1 MILMLSFEHGLVLLS
16 VLISCI
22 GGYAYVRD
30 TFRGTTK
37 PNRVSWSMWA
47 FAPLIGTGA
56 AIAAGADTWTAVR
69 TFMAGFI
76 PLVVFTAS
84 FWNKQSYWKTTSF
97 DIGCGAL
104 SFVALAAWL
113 LLGAP
118 AYAVPI
124 AALGDFFAA
133 LPTIVKAWK
142 FPETETG
149 LTYIMSL
156 VSVLLVLPSIHVWNL
171 QSSSFQIYLLVVNI
185 LLITA
190 VYRRRFFDFRPAA
203 GGH

>member
-1 MILMLSFEHGLVLLS
+1 MLSFEHWLVLLS
-16 VLISCI
+16 VVISAA

-47 FAPLIGTGA
+47 LAPLIGTGA
-56 AIAAGADTWTAVR
+56 ALAAGADSWTVVR

-76 PLVVFTAS
+76 PLIVFIAS
-84 FWNKQSYWKTTSF
+84 FWNRASYWHTTHF

-104 SFVALAAWL
+104 SLVALFAWL
-113 LLGAP
+113 FLGLP
-118 AYAVPI
+118 AWAVPI

-149 LTYIMSL
+149 FTYVASL
-156 VSVLLVLPSIHVWNL
+156 ISVLLVLPSIHEWNL
-171 QSSSFQIYLLVVNI
+171 QSSSFQIYLLVVNTI
-185 LLITA
+185 LIVA
-190 VYRRRFFDFRPAA
+190 VYRTRLTHTFVS
-203 GGH
+203 

>member
-1 MILMLSFEHGLVLLS
+1 MLAFEHWLVLLS
-16 VLISCI
+16 VLVSCA

-37 PNRVSWSMWA
+37 PNRISWSMWA
-47 FAPLIGTGA
+47 LAPLIGTGA
-56 AIAAGADTWTAVR
+56 AIAAGADVWTAVR

-76 PLVVFTAS
+76 PLIVFVAT
-84 FWNKQSYWKTTSF
+84 FWNPQSYWKTTSF
-97 DIGCGAL
+97 DIGCGSL
-104 SFVALAAWL
+104 SFVALLAWL
-113 LLGAP
+113 FLGLP

-149 LTYIMSL
+149 FTYIASL
-156 VSVLLVLPSIHVWNL
+156 ASVLLVLPSIHVWNMEN
-171 QSSSFQIYLLVVNI
+171 SSFQIYLLVVNV
-185 LLITA
+185 LLMVA
-190 VYRRRFFDFRPAA
+190 VYRKRVFRLA
-203 GGH
+203 

>member
-1 MILMLSFEHGLVLLS
+1 MLAFEHWLVVIS
-16 VLISCI
+16 VLISCV

-30 TFRGTTK
+30 TWRGTTK
-37 PNRVSWSMWA
+37 PNRVSWGMWA

-56 AIAAGADTWTAVR
+56 ALAAGADLWTVVR

-84 FWNKQSYWKTTSF
+84 FWNRQSYWKTTSF
-97 DIGCGAL
+97 DLGCGAL
-104 SFVALAAWL
+104 SLVALGAWL
-113 LLGAP
+113 FLGLP

-124 AALGDFFAA
+124 AALGDFLAA

-149 LTYIMSL
+149 LTYVTSL
-156 VSVLLVLPSIHVWNL
+156 FSVLLVLPSIHVWNL
-171 QSSSFQIYLLVVNI
+171 QSSSFQMYLIVVN
-185 LLITA
+185 LMLIAA
-190 VYRRRFFDFRPAA
+190 VYRKKILRWA
-203 GGH
+203 